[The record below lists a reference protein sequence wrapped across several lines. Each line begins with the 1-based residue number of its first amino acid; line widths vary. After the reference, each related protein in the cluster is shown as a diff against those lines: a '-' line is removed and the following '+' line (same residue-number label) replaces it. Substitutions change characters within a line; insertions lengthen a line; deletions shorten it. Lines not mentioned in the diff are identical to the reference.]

1 MSPIKH
7 IDHLHVGT
15 TDFERSVAA
24 YTSLC
29 GLQPSTETS
38 VDGKRLAKFALANL
52 TLCLAEADGDTGILE
67 VRFAVDSI
75 ERMGRRLER
84 LGLTPTPTESPT
96 RLSILQRGLHFSFVE
111 HDGERDEHHRDLGLG
126 AVVNALDHL
135 VIESANPEHTAF
147 LLAAQLGL
155 DLRMDLSN
163 ANWGAR
169 LMFFRCGDLIV
180 EVMHKLGKSPPSE
193 SRDDSFFG
201 LSWRVADAHAA
212 QQNFTEQ
219 GLEVSAVRDGRKP
232 GTQVFTVKDPTLAL
246 PTLILQPPARSR

>member
-1 MSPIKH
+1 MSPIKN
-7 IDHLHVGT
+7 IDHLRVGT

-24 YTSLC
+24 YASLC
-29 GLQPSTETS
+29 GLQPGTETS
-38 VDGKRLAKFALANL
+38 SSGQRLAKFALANL
-52 TLCLAEADGDTGILE
+52 TLCLAETDTDRGILE
-67 VRFAVDSI
+67 VCFAVDNI

-96 RLSILQRGLHFSFVE
+96 RLSIQQRGLHFSFVE
-111 HDGERDEHHRDLGLG
+111 KDSERDEHHRDLGP
-126 AVVNALDHL
+126 VVYALDHL

-212 QQNFTEQ
+212 QQNFTEH

-232 GTQVFTVKDPTLAL
+232 GTQVFTVKDPVLAL
-246 PTLILQPPARSR
+246 PTLILQPPARPR